1 MAELLGIWPHDLLSK
16 PIKPCKTV
24 AIIRLF
30 AMGSM
35 RTQVV
40 NFRAEQALVS
50 ALWDKARRDN
60 VTLSAIIRDA
70 VRERVGQQ

>member
-1 MAELLGIWPHDLLSK
+1 
-16 PIKPCKTV
+16 
-24 AIIRLF
+24 
-30 AMGSM
+30 MGYM

-40 NFRAEQALVS
+40 NFRAERALVS

-70 VRERVGQQ
+70 VRERVGQP